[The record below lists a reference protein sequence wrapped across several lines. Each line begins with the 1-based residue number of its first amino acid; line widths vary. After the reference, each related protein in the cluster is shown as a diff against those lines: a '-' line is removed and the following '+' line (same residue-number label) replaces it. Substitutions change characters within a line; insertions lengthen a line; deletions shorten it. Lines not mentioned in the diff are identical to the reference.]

1 FRGDA
6 LRDFPHVD
14 GVIGLTHK
22 SGCGS
27 RYGSR
32 EVALLQRTLAGFAH
46 HPCVAGAGIVGLG
59 CEINQV
65 TDLVQNT
72 GLLAAPG
79 HGPIPLLVIQ
89 DVGGSRQTIEAGVK
103 AVEALLPEAERCRRT
118 TVPASELTVAL
129 QCGGSDG
136 WSGVTANP
144 ALGFAADLI

>member
-1 FRGDA
+1 FRGGA

-32 EVALLQRTLAGFAH
+32 EVALLQRTLAGFAR
-46 HPCVAGAGIVGLG
+46 HPCVAACVIVGLG

-72 GLLAAPG
+72 GLYAAEG
-79 HGPIPLLVIQ
+79 HGPLPLLVIQ
-89 DVGGSRQTIEAGVK
+89 DVGGSRQTIDAGIR
-103 AVEALLPEAERCRRT
+103 AVQELLPEAERCRRT
-118 TVPASELTVAL
+118 TVPASELVLAL

-136 WSGVTANP
+136 W
-144 ALGFAADLI
+144 